1 MWHTL
6 HRWNFLFLTVFLYC
20 VQSFMQAWAQ
30 RTRQCNKTI
39 VTVLYTS
46 LSHCVEGNT
55 VFSFLLKVKLN
66 NHRQYIWDNPGR
78 SFALSFSP
86 CKILVA
92 SYRCLSELLSTSVPI
107 CSALRGVFF
116 LFLTCNLFSPVPNP
130 CWKSYSFLNSLAD
143 LFIFLMHPCRGKRGK
158 FANVSPISCTSGC
171 LSYPCLEQT
180 FTCVYF
186 SIFYIKPSCH

>member
-1 MWHTL
+1 
-6 HRWNFLFLTVFLYC
+6 
-20 VQSFMQAWAQ
+20 MQAWAQ

-55 VFSFLLKVKLN
+55 VFSFSVKEKLN

-78 SFALSFSP
+78 SSALSFSP
-86 CKILVA
+86 CKILVV
-92 SYRCLSELLSTSVPI
+92 SYRCLSELLSTCAPI

-116 LFLTCNLFSPVPNP
+116 LFLTYNLFSPVPNP
-130 CWKSYSFLNSLAD
+130 WWKSYSFLNSLAD
-143 LFIFLMHPCRGKRGK
+143 LLIFLMHPCCREKEEK

-171 LSYPCLEQT
+171 LSCPCLEQT

-186 SIFYIKPSCH
+186 SIFCIKLSCH